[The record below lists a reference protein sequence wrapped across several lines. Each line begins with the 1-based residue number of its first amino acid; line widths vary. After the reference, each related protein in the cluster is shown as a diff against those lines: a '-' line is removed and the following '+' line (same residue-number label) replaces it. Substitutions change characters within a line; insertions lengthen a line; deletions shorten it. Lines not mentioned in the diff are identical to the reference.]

1 MKYFKELKKRLIDTN
16 LHFAVHDMCMVFVQE
31 CRIEGKN
38 PETEIKKM
46 FEGASIFYNANEY
59 KNLVLADIYSPL
71 ENARHGHYDLQEPFI
86 RLLAFIH
93 QFKLEK

>member
-16 LHFAVHDMCMVFVQE
+16 LHFAMHDICMDFVQE
-31 CRIEGKN
+31 CQIEGKN
-38 PETEIKKM
+38 PKTQLKKM

-59 KNLVLADIYSPL
+59 RNLVLVGIYSPL
-71 ENARHGHYDLQEPFI
+71 QDARHGHYDLQEPII